1 MWDGRRAFD
10 TIGCKRNTK
19 KPLNITTANTD
30 MSMYSFVCEANR
42 KRGLKGISTFSSI
55 LVTHYLSVFPY
66 QTVNELGILTSD
78 PRLKL
83 VAKVAFY
90 HPVFRMPSRFTYIPQ
105 HSQANTHS
113 SCVSMVTKHL

>member
-10 TIGCKRNTK
+10 TVGCKRNTEN
-19 KPLNITTANTD
+19 PLDITTVYTD
-30 MSMYSFVCEANR
+30 MSMYSFVCKANR
-42 KRGLKGISTFSSI
+42 KRGLKLKGISTFSSI
-55 LVTHYLSVFPY
+55 LVTRYLSVFPY

-90 HPVFRMPSRFTYIPQ
+90 TIPYSVCHPGLHTSHNTRRQIHIP
-105 HSQANTHS
+105 H
-113 SCVSMVTKHL
+113 VSPW